1 MKIRKHFRRPL
12 AALLALIMTLALA
25 PAAAAAVERCPYCDH
40 LCEEIVLHEANCH
53 ESGVIKYVC
62 TYSKCPYLN
71 TSSQGYSILREVER
85 DDRIHDMVYTDNG
98 NGTHSGVCR
107 EHTAYTEGPDGHRY
121 TNGLC
126 ELCGAPNYSAVI
138 MDLPAEKLVP
148 VAVNDSTAKLTA
160 GPIRLT
166 LGSANIT
173 DEYDLDYLWFDNS
186 QGGRQ
191 VGDKA
196 EYQLPSSIYGKKGTY
211 YFILV
216 VNANPKGT
224 ISRAPLSQ
232 TCRVTVEVD
241 DRITASAIMTTEGGE
256 LRMGDANVWTPD
268 SVSNQIYDAVQNICG
283 RDARPSG
290 VSFDDVTPTSI
301 GRLSVS
307 SISARYGFGDTSR
320 NLEDVTFT
328 SEGVPGEFTVGFTA
342 YDTEGETYPG
352 VLTIT
357 VQQYAGDMDVVYIA
371 SRNAPLTLSSKEF
384 EAFWADIYPNGA
396 LEYIGFDKLPRPV
409 DGTLYTEY
417 ASSVVNADTVR
428 LADEFYV
435 EPYNHQYGID
445 SVTFVPSVGVKQ
457 ADYLTLEFTAYGTRR
472 PNSSAKRSGVMY
484 IFFVDEQNASD
495 VTVTVPGTANAAG
508 VALDPAAFQKAY
520 QTVMGSTGTSFYIQL
535 LGVPASG
542 GLYLNR
548 TTASNGILLTSS
560 TIEDRLFAFAGSRVE
575 TIADLTYV
583 PGTAASESVRYV
595 ASSAQGKPLFAGNI
609 RFTSTPSTPSTPPA
623 TTPTGMVVDYSST
636 ATGVTFKG
644 SSFENLPGAESTRL
658 TSVCFTPPSAL
669 FGTLYYG
676 RSAVAAGTAIT
687 TDSNWFSVSP
697 GAAGI
702 KCIDD
707 ITFVPA
713 LSYTSGTVIIPFKAM
728 NAVGVSLT
736 GSVRI
741 TVGAAA
747 PETPTPGT
755 TTPGTTRPP
764 KTFPDV
770 AQSDYFYSYV
780 TDLTTSGVLNG
791 YDDGYFRPGNTVN
804 LGEALKMI
812 MTSVGYPEQAAVDS
826 QWASG
831 YLARA
836 KADNLLPAGTIE
848 RLDRPVDRYTIAA
861 ITARAMKLETPS
873 VTVSP
878 FADMAVTVSAAPAV
892 AALNRI
898 QVLIGKPNAANQYIY
913 QGEYAITRADFAIII
928 WRVQNYV
935 RTGNVNGIVAQ

>member
-1 MKIRKHFRRPL
+1 MKIRNHFRRPL
-12 AALLALIMTLALA
+12 AALLALVMTLAMA
-25 PAAAAAVERCPYCDH
+25 PAAGAATERCPYCDTI
-40 LCEEIVLHEANCH
+40 CDEIILHEANCH

-62 TYSKCPYLN
+62 NNSKCTYN
-71 TSSQGYSILREVER
+71 YSTLREIEEN
-85 DDRIHDMVYTDNG
+85 DRNHDMVYTDNG

-107 EHTAYTEGPDGHRY
+107 EHTSYTEGPETHKY
-121 TNGLC
+121 VNGLC

-148 VAVNDSTAKLTA
+148 VALDDSTAKLTA
-160 GPIRLT
+160 GNIRLT
-166 LGSANIT
+166 LGTANIT

-191 VGDKA
+191 VSDKA
-196 EYQLPSSIYGKKGTY
+196 EYQLPASIYGKRGTY

-241 DRITASAIMTTEGGE
+241 DRITASAIMTTEDGE
-256 LRMGDANVWTPD
+256 LRMGGTNVWTPD

-301 GRLSVS
+301 GQLSVS
-307 SISARYGFGDTSR
+307 NISTRYGFGDASR

-342 YDTEGETYPG
+342 YDTEGETYSG

-396 LEYIGFDKLPRPV
+396 LEYIGFDKLPRLV

-435 EPYNHQYGID
+435 EPDNRQYSID
-445 SVTFVPSVGVKQ
+445 NVTFVPSVGVKQ
-457 ADYLTLEFTAYGTRR
+457 VDYLTLEFTAYGTRR
-472 PNSSAKRSGVMY
+472 TNSSAKRSGVMY
-484 IFFVDEQNASD
+484 IFFVDEQSASD
-495 VTVTVPGTANAAG
+495 VTVTVPNTGTANTAG

-548 TTASNGILLTSS
+548 TTASNGILLTSN

-595 ASSAQGKPLFAGNI
+595 ASSAQGQPLFAGNI
-609 RFTSTPSTPSTPPA
+609 RFMSTPSTPSTPST
-623 TTPTGMVVDYSST
+623 TTPTGMVVDYASP
-636 ATGVTFKG
+636 ATGVSFKG
-644 SSFENLPGAESTRL
+644 SDFENLPGADGARL
-658 TSVCFTPPSAL
+658 TTVCFTPPSAL

-676 RSAVAAGTAIT
+676 RSAVATGTAIT
-687 TDSNWFSVSP
+687 TDSNWFSVSS

-713 LSYTSGTVIIPFKAM
+713 LSYTSGTVTIPFKAM
-728 NAVGVSLT
+728 NAIGVSFT

-741 TVGAAA
+741 TIGA
-747 PETPTPGT
+747 TTPGT
-755 TTPGTTRPP
+755 TTPGTTTPGTTLPP

-770 AQSDYFYSYV
+770 AQTDYFYSYV
-780 TDLTTSGVLNG
+780 TDLTTSGVLSG
-791 YDDGYFRPGNTVN
+791 YGDGTFRPGNTVTM
-804 LGEALKMI
+804 GEALKMI
-812 MTSVGYPEQAAVDS
+812 LTSVGYSEQAPVDS
-826 QWASG
+826 HWASG
-831 YLARA
+831 YLAKA
-836 KADNLLPAGTIE
+836 KEDNLLPAGTIE
-848 RLDRPVDRYTIAA
+848 RLDRPVDRYTIAE
-861 ITARAMKLETPS
+861 ITARAMKLQTPAITS
-873 VTVSP
+873 SP
-878 FADMAVTVSAAPAV
+878 FADMAVTVTAAPAV

-898 QVLIGKPNAANQYIY
+898 GVLIGSANANNQMIY
-913 QGEYAITRADFAIII
+913 QGEYAIRRCDFAIII
-928 WRVQNYV
+928 WRVQNYM
-935 RTGNVNGIVAQ
+935 RTGNVNGITAQ